1 MENMPNTKTENE
13 SEPKA
18 AISEDLA
25 KSQKKASTGKAAS
38 RTFPSHITATT
49 QNAFKKTLKKVDLEV
64 LRSKAGLVAGAI
76 QDFQDAGGLVVLKN
90 MEYEGGKFVKI
101 NLVAE
106 GFNIVANHTT
116 DGIDFF
122 VMPFEAAK

>member
-1 MENMPNTKTENE
+1 MENTQNTKTASE

-18 AISEDLA
+18 DTSEDLT
-25 KSQKKASTGKAAS
+25 KLPKKASMDKSAS
-38 RTFPSHITATT
+38 RVFPSHITATT
-49 QNAFKKTLKKVDLEV
+49 LNASKKTLKKVDLEV

-106 GFNIVANHTT
+106 GFDLVANHTV

-122 VMPFEAAK
+122 VTPFEVK

>member
-1 MENMPNTKTENE
+1 MANMPNTKTESE

-18 AISEDLA
+18 ATSEDLV
-25 KSQKKASTGKAAS
+25 KSQKKDSTGKAAS

-49 QNAFKKTLKKVDLEV
+49 LNASKKTLKKVDLAV
-64 LRSKAGLVAGAI
+64 LKSKAGLVAGAI
-76 QDFQDAGGLVVLKN
+76 QDFQEAGGLVVLKN

-106 GFNIVANHTT
+106 GFDLVANHTV

-122 VMPFEAAK
+122 ITPFEAK

>member
-1 MENMPNTKTENE
+1 MANMPNTKTENE

-18 AISEDLA
+18 ATSEDLA
-25 KSQKKASTGKAAS
+25 KSQKKDSTGKAAS

-49 QNAFKKTLKKVDLEV
+49 QNASKKTLKKVDLVV
-64 LRSKAGLVAGAI
+64 LKSKAGLVAGAI
-76 QDFQDAGGLVVLKN
+76 QDFQEAGGLVVLKN

-106 GFNIVANHTT
+106 GFDLVANHTV

-122 VMPFEAAK
+122 ITPFEVK

>member
-1 MENMPNTKTENE
+1 MANTQNIKTASE

-49 QNAFKKTLKKVDLEV
+49 LNASKKTLKKVDLEV

-106 GFNIVANHTT
+106 GFDLVANHTV

-122 VMPFEAAK
+122 VTPFEVK

>member
-1 MENMPNTKTENE
+1 MENTQNTKTASE

-18 AISEDLA
+18 DTSEDLT
-25 KSQKKASTGKAAS
+25 KLPKKASTDKGAS
-38 RTFPSHITATT
+38 RVFPSHITATT
-49 QNAFKKTLKKVDLEV
+49 LNASKKTLKKVDLEV

-106 GFNIVANHTT
+106 GFDLVANHTT

-122 VMPFEAAK
+122 VTPFEAK